1 MAVCKGKAVQLFLKI
16 FLLCSVTLGMFSMPA
31 MAKLVEAK
39 GMSEVDGNKIVEAR
53 KVALENAK
61 RAAVEQVVGTFVRS
75 RTDVNNYLLGKDQIF
90 SSTAG
95 QIDEYKIIYDGV
107 GDTES
112 IYEVVI
118 QADVRVDILVDKVA
132 QIQASMGWT
141 KMPRVTVI
149 LDENSTNP
157 IIAQHARN
165 EMTERLLRDGFQVF
179 DETQPIYAG
188 FAVNL
193 TVDSQVKPEEF
204 QGMKINANE
213 LTLGMQV
220 TRVGDNQVL
229 AAGSK
234 SASKPGVKSNSIF
247 SKLSADIIRQEWPQ
261 LRKQLIRF
269 WHQEQVKARNV
280 FLDIEGVES
289 LEVANQMKAV
299 IQEAMPAVQE
309 IEISNIANGVA
320 HLVIRYKG
328 WTEQLYEELLA
339 SNIAQRHKMQI
350 VGVTGNKITATKV

>member
-1 MAVCKGKAVQLFLKI
+1 MTVCIGSVCRSFRVI
-16 FLLCSVTLGMFSMPA
+16 FTLVFIAATAFSPSV

-39 GMSEVDGNKIVEAR
+39 GISGVDGDNIVEAR

-75 RTDVNNYLLGKDQIF
+75 RTDVNNYLLGKDQIY

-107 GDTES
+107 GDNDS
-112 IYEVVI
+112 VYEVVI

-149 LDENSTNP
+149 IDDNSSNML
-157 IIAQHARN
+157 IAQHARN
-165 EMTERLLRDGFQVF
+165 EMVERLLRDGFDVF
-179 DETQPIYAG
+179 DEDQPVYAG

-193 TVDSQVKPEEF
+193 TVDSQVKNEEF

-229 AAGSK
+229 AAGTK

-247 SKLSADIIRQEWPQ
+247 SKLSADIIRKEWPQ
-261 LRKQLIRF
+261 LRKQLLKF
-269 WHQEQVKARNV
+269 WHREQVQARNV
-280 FLDIEGVES
+280 FLDIENVES
-289 LEVANQMKAV
+289 LDVANKMKAV
-299 IQEAMPAVQE
+299 IEEAMPAVQKV
-309 IEISNIANGVA
+309 EISNIDNGVA
-320 HLVIRYKG
+320 HLVISYKG

-339 SNIAQRHKMQI
+339 SQIAQRYKMNI
-350 VGVTGNKITATKV
+350 TGVSGNKITATKV

>member
-1 MAVCKGKAVQLFLKI
+1 MIILTISSSPAV
-16 FLLCSVTLGMFSMPA
+16 
-31 MAKLVEAK
+31 AKLVEAK
-39 GMSEVDGNKIVEAR
+39 GISEVADNKIVEAR
-53 KVALENAK
+53 KIALENAK

-90 SSTAG
+90 STTAG

-107 GDTES
+107 GDNKD

-118 QADVRVDILVDKVA
+118 QADVRVDLLVDKVA

-149 LDENSTNP
+149 IDKNSSNP

-179 DETQPIYAG
+179 DETQPVYAG

-213 LTLGMQV
+213 LTLSMQV

-247 SKLSADIIRQEWPQ
+247 SKLSADIIRKEWPQ
-261 LRKQLIRF
+261 LRKQLIKF
-269 WHQEQVKARNV
+269 WHQEQVKARNI
-280 FLDIEGVES
+280 FLDIEGIES

-299 IQEAMPAVQE
+299 IQEAMPAIQQ

-320 HLVIRYKG
+320 HLVISYKG